1 MKDHPHVLMY
11 MQFYYSS
18 ELHRGIAQYAQEAG
32 WCLNTSMYR
41 SGHLP
46 NRKWDGVI
54 GAFDDTDD
62 FYEQFI
68 KPFRIP
74 AVSLTETHLL
84 PCVLPDNHAIGAAGA
99 AHLIE
104 LGYKNFAFYFWQSKR
119 HETTRSQALREGLN
133 PKIHTF
139 FALNYSETPRVR
151 QQNMIA
157 RIRELKRQL
166 MRMPKPVA
174 IMAPI
179 DDLAVEIVEACLEL
193 GLKIPEEV
201 GVLGVNDDR
210 LICDFTAVPISS
222 IDDNEHKIGYEG
234 AALLDQIMKGASP
247 PLKPILIQPKGVH
260 IRKSTDLLDI
270 SAVPDLQVAIAVRYI
285 SENYTKAIQTDDVV
299 CEAGVSKSSLQNRF
313 LRHMGHTIHDHILRK
328 RIEQA
333 KKLLTESETKTA
345 AIAQE
350 AGFGSRERF
359 SKAFKLATGMSPAEY
374 RDKESGA

>member
-1 MKDHPHVLMY
+1 MKNHPHVLMY

-32 WCLNTSMYR
+32 WFLNTSMYR
-41 SGHLP
+41 SGYLP
-46 NRKWDGVI
+46 SRKWDGVI
-54 GAFDDTDD
+54 GSFDEMDD
-62 FYEQFI
+62 FYEQVI
-68 KPFRIP
+68 KPGRIP

-84 PCVLPDNHAIGAAGA
+84 PCVLPNNHAIGAAGA

-104 LGYKNFAFYFWQSKR
+104 LGYKNFAYYFWQSKR
-119 HETTRSQALREGLN
+119 HETTRSQALKESLN

-139 FALNYSETPRVR
+139 FAVNHSEKPRVR
-151 QQNMIA
+151 QQSISA
-157 RIRELKRQL
+157 RMRELKRQL
-166 MRMPKPVA
+166 IRMPKPVA

-193 GLKIPEEV
+193 GLKIPHEV

-222 IDDNEHKIGYEG
+222 IDANEYKIGYEG
-234 AALLDQIMKGASP
+234 AALLDQIMKGASAP
-247 PLKPILIQPKGVH
+247 IKPVLIQPKSIN

-270 SAVPDLQVAIAVRYI
+270 AVVPDRQVAIAVRYI
-285 SENYTKAIQTDDVV
+285 SENYTNAIQTDDVV
-299 CEAGVSKSSLQNRF
+299 CEAGASKSSLQNRF

-328 RIEQA
+328 RIEHA
-333 KKLLTESETKTA
+333 KKLLREFETKTA
-345 AIAQE
+345 AIAHE

-359 SKAFKLATGMSPAEY
+359 SKAFKLATGMNPAEY
-374 RDKESGA
+374 RDRESGA

>member
-1 MKDHPHVLMY
+1 MKNRPHILMY
-11 MQFYYSS
+11 MRFYYSS

-32 WCLNTSMYR
+32 WSLDTSTYR
-41 SGHLP
+41 SGSIP
-46 NRKWDGVI
+46 NRNWAGVI
-54 GAFDDTDD
+54 GSFDETDD
-62 FYEQFI
+62 FYEQFF
-68 KPFRIP
+68 KPSRIP

-104 LGYKNFAFYFWQSKR
+104 LGYKNFAYYFWQSKR
-119 HETTRSQALREGLN
+119 HETIRSQALKESLN

-139 FALNYSETPRVR
+139 FAVNHSEKPRVR
-151 QQNMIA
+151 QQSMNA
-157 RIRELKRQL
+157 RLRELKRQL
-166 MRMPKPVA
+166 TRMPKPAA

-201 GVLGVNDDR
+201 GVLGVNDDT

-234 AALLDQIMKGASP
+234 AALLDQIMKGAAP
-247 PLKPILIQPKGVH
+247 PIKPILIQPKGVH

-270 SAVPDLQVAIAVRYI
+270 SVVPDRQVAIAVRYI

-328 RIEQA
+328 RIEHA
-333 KKLLTESETKTA
+333 KKLLTKSGTKTA

-359 SKAFKLATGMSPAEY
+359 SKAFKLSTGMNPAEY